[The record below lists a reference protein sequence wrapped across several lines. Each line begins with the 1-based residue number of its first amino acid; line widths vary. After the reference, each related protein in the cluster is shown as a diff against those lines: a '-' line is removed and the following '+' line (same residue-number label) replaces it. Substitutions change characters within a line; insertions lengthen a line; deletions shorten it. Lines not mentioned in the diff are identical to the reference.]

1 MRASSAPPGACS
13 ARSRAPHALSSRFC
27 ARFSARFSERQT
39 RAIFRPKNINNKQT
53 TLNQSGSIS
62 GNLVNKNQAIEFAS
76 VTLASIQDSNKVLFY
91 EATDT
96 LGKFSFLNLSLG
108 EYILKN

>member
-1 MRASSAPPGACS
+1 MSKCLPLLAIIIFCSLTASNSLLA
-13 ARSRAPHALSSRFC
+13 
-27 ARFSARFSERQT
+27 Q
-39 RAIFRPKNINNKQT
+39 NINNKQT